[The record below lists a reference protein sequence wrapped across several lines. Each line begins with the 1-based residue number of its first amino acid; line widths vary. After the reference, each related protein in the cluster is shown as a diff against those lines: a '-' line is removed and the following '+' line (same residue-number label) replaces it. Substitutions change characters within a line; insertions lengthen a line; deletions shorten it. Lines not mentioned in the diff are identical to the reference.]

1 MSRYCL
7 DTSAYSRFKAGDTR
21 IADLVDAADWV
32 GVPVT
37 VLGELRVGFLLG
49 GRAERNA
56 AELREF
62 LAHPLVEVVETDA
75 DTARIFAEIVVDL
88 RRAGRP
94 VPTNDIWIAA
104 SAARTAATVLTSDAH
119 FRNIGRVGSIVV
131 EPESKD

>member
-1 MSRYCL
+1 
-7 DTSAYSRFKAGDTR
+7 
-21 IADLVDAADWV
+21 
-32 GVPVT
+32 
-37 VLGELRVGFLLG
+37 GFLLG

-104 SAARTAATVLTSDAH
+104 SAARTAATVLTGDAH

>member
-37 VLGELRVGFLLG
+37 VLGELWVGFLLG
-49 GRAERNA
+49 GRAERNV

-104 SAARTAATVLTSDAH
+104 STARTAATVLTCDAH
-119 FRNIGRVGSIVV
+119 FRQIGRVGSIVV